1 MIFNNPEF
9 IKNVKLEFSVL
20 RFLTPMLLLALF
32 FWIGWD
38 IEEYKRHWQSVY
50 SIEQLHAKSLFSWLC
65 GFGFFFTIVWGTYL
79 TSNNMM
85 EEIKAKTWDFV
96 RMSSLSPFKILTG
109 KMLGVNCVVWLV
121 SLLCVLPSIIYALRV
136 MIPEDGIIRAESIT
150 IAVFI
155 GCLICWAILSYSLV
169 FLSVLSPNALNGRAG
184 AFGATLAVLIT
195 GTVIGAYLLGGLENF
210 YEISN
215 VRAGSNGLPMPLQ
228 SNMVSLVDGVSYMTL
243 PRTTVW
249 YAWEIYQLDYTLML
263 LGFAAFWCFVGAWRC
278 LRKSLQYFD
287 APWVW
292 LAFIISTCVF
302 LNGFVDYEMQDLVRT
317 SLVWPLVVT
326 LLLTMLTCVYEASD
340 QLNYKALKQKL
351 SQGQYYEAFRI
362 MPLWI
367 LSFSIFI
374 ACVLINLFLY
384 GASDRLGIV
393 LLSLTIFMLRDL
405 MAVHIISWKKNIRR
419 PLVGII
425 IYGLVSYSFLPAIA
439 QNAGAYYFF
448 PQFGLNEA
456 PDFYWLMISIQLA
469 IATVWVSLSWRRV
482 TREL

>member
-9 IKNVKLEFSVL
+9 IKNVKLEFSAL
-20 RFLTPMLLLALF
+20 RFLTPMLLLGLF

-38 IEEYKRHWQSVY
+38 IEEYKRSWQSLY
-50 SIEQLHAKSLFSWLC
+50 SIEQIHAKSLFSWLC
-65 GFGFFFTIVWGTYL
+65 GFGFFFTIIWGTYL

-85 EEIKAKTWDFV
+85 EEIKVKTWDFV

-109 KMLGVNCVVWLV
+109 KMIGVNCVVWLV

-136 MIPEDGIIRAESIT
+136 MIPEDGIIRPESIT

-155 GCLICWAILSYSLV
+155 SCLICWAILSYSLV
-169 FLSVLSPNALNGRAG
+169 FLSVLSPSSVNGRAG
-184 AFGATLAVLIT
+184 AFGATLAVLIM
-195 GTVIGAYLLGGLENF
+195 GTVIGADLLGGLENF
-210 YEISN
+210 YEILM
-215 VRAGSNGLPMPLQ
+215 VRPYANGIPMALQ
-228 SNMVSLVDGVSYMTL
+228 ANMVSLVDGVSYMRM
-243 PRTTVW
+243 PETTTW
-249 YAWEIYQLDYTLML
+249 YSWDLYKLDYTLML
-263 LGFAAFWCFVGAWRC
+263 LSFAAFWTFVGAWRS

-317 SLVWPLVVT
+317 SLVWPLIVT
-326 LLLTMLTCVYEASD
+326 LFLTMLTCVYEASD

-351 SQGQYYEAFRI
+351 SQRQYYEAFRTT
-362 MPLWI
+362 PLWI
-367 LSFSIFI
+367 LSFGIFI
-374 ACVLINLFLY
+374 ACVLINFFLY
-384 GASDRLGIV
+384 GASDRLGVV

-425 IYGLVSYSFLPAIA
+425 IYGLIFYGFLPAVA
-439 QNAGAYYFF
+439 QSSGAYYFF
-448 PQFGLNEA
+448 PQLGISEV
-456 PDFYWLMISIQLA
+456 PDFYWLMISVQLA
-469 IATVWVSLSWRRV
+469 VAAVWVSLSWRRV
-482 TREL
+482 MREL